1 MKIHE
6 LVERCAEAAEG
17 RDPMNAV
24 RKVLEDLR
32 GDLADIDRSLA
43 FISGVGGNARQVFFR
58 SPKLFMLKARF
69 PAGRRTPPHNH
80 GTWATIML
88 LTGREKNTLYLRD
101 RKAKGGLRRAGE
113 KTLGPGDILTMRP
126 DTMHVVECLGEEDT
140 TGLHV
145 YGGDILTLERSMWHP
160 KTLREQPLDFAKYD
174 ALARIASK
182 QAAAPDPAR
191 A

>member
-6 LVERCAEAAEG
+6 LVERCATAAEG
-17 RDPMNAV
+17 KDPMTEV
-24 RKVLEDLR
+24 RKVLENLREDLR
-32 GDLADIDRSLA
+32 DVERALS

-88 LTGREKNTLYLRD
+88 LSGKEKNTLYLRD
-101 RKAKGGLRRAGE
+101 AKKKGGLHRAGE
-113 KTLGPGDILTMRP
+113 KTLAPGEILTMRP
-126 DTMHVVECLGEEDT
+126 DTIHVVECLGDEDT

-145 YGGDILTLERSMWHP
+145 YGGDILTLGRQMWHP

-174 ALARIASK
+174 SLARVAARM
-182 QAAAPDPAR
+182 AAAPSP
-191 A
+191 

>member
-6 LVERCAEAAEG
+6 LVERVATAAEG
-17 RDPMNAV
+17 KNPMSAV

-32 GDLADIDRSLA
+32 RNLDEVDEALS

-80 GTWATIML
+80 GTWATIL
-88 LTGREKNTLYLRD
+88 LLSGREKNTLYLRD
-101 RKAKGGLRRAGE
+101 AKKKGGLRRTGE
-113 KTLGPGDILTMRP
+113 KTLAPGDILSMRP
-126 DTMHVVECLGEEDT
+126 GAMHVVECLGDEDT

-145 YGGDILTLERSMWHP
+145 YGGDILTLRRSMWHP
-160 KTLREQPLDFAKYD
+160 KTLREQRLDFAKYD
-174 ALARIASK
+174 SLARV
-182 QAAAPDPAR
+182 AAKMAHAPVP
-191 A
+191 

>member
-1 MKIHE
+1 MKVQE
-6 LVERCAEAAEG
+6 LVTRCSAAAESK
-17 RDPMNAV
+17 DPMNAV
-24 RKVLEDLR
+24 REVLDGLR
-32 GDLADIDRSLA
+32 DEIAGIDRALS

-101 RKAKGGLRRAGE
+101 KKSKGGLRRAGE
-113 KTLGPGDILTMRP
+113 KTLAPGDILTMRP
-126 DTMHVVECLGEEDT
+126 DTMHVVECLGDEDT

-145 YGGDILTLERSMWHP
+145 YGGDILTLPRSMWHP

-174 ALARIASK
+174 SLARVAAK
-182 QAAAPDPAR
+182 MPAAPAP
-191 A
+191 

>member
-1 MKIHE
+1 MKVHE
-6 LVERCAEAAEG
+6 LVDRCAAAAG
-17 RDPMNAV
+17 TKDPMSEV
-24 RKVLEDLR
+24 RKVLEGLRPDL
-32 GDLADIDRSLA
+32 DEVDRALA

-88 LTGREKNTLYLRD
+88 LTGREKNTLYR
-101 RKAKGGLRRAGE
+101 RENGRLRRAGE
-113 KTLGPGDILTMRP
+113 KSLTPGEILTMRP
-126 DTMHVVECLGEEDT
+126 DTVHVVECIGDEDT

-145 YGGDILTLERSMWHP
+145 YGGDILTLPRQMWHP

-174 ALARIASK
+174 ALARVAAK
-182 QAAAPDPAR
+182 MAAAPDP
-191 A
+191 

>member
-6 LVERCAEAAEG
+6 LVERCADAAEG

-24 RKVLEDLR
+24 RKVLEGLR
-32 GDLADIDRSLA
+32 EDLADVERSLD
-43 FISGVGGNARQVFFR
+43 FISGVGGNPRQVFFR
-58 SPKLFMLKARF
+58 SPKLVMLKARF

-113 KTLGPGDILTMRP
+113 KTLAPGEILAMRP
-126 DTMHVVECLGEEDT
+126 ETLHVVECLGDEDT

-160 KTLREQPLDFAKYD
+160 RTLREQPLDFTKYD
-174 ALARIASK
+174 ALARIAAKLPS
-182 QAAAPDPAR
+182 APLS
-191 A
+191 

>member
-1 MKIHE
+1 MKVHQ
-6 LVERCAEAAEG
+6 LVDRVADAAQAK
-17 RDPMNAV
+17 DPMNAV
-24 RKVLEDLR
+24 KKVLEGLRTDLEEVEQ
-32 GDLADIDRSLA
+32 ALA

-58 SPKLFMLKARF
+58 SPTLFMLKARF

-113 KTLGPGDILTMRP
+113 KTLGPGDILTMRA
-126 DTMHVVECLGEEDT
+126 DTMHVVECLGDEDT

-145 YGGDILTLERSMWHP
+145 YGGDILELERSMWHP
-160 KTLREQPLDFAKYD
+160 RTLREQPLDFAKYD
-174 ALARIASK
+174 SLARIASK
-182 QAAAPDPAR
+182 QAGAPL
-191 A
+191 